1 MIQIIIS
8 PSEGLLLGQ
17 QAAAAIDAGARW
29 LELNLTDTADSEAV
43 VADIKENIIPLC
55 RERGVIMT
63 VRDNAGLAEATG
75 VHGVHIADKSLN
87 AILMRNNLGAEA
99 IIGIDIADAQAALT
113 MQNNDIDYVRI
124 SADIDD
130 DCAARLI
137 ADIRS
142 AGAVIPV
149 VRQLAADT
157 AENVQRAMSD
167 GFSGVTATDAVM
179 CTPDAGDTVRNLFAA
194 LP

>member
-1 MIQIIIS
+1 MIQIMIS

-17 QAAAAIDAGARW
+17 QAADAIDAGAKW

-43 VADIKENIIPLC
+43 VADIKENMIPLC
-55 RERGVIMT
+55 RERGVILT
-63 VRDNAGLAEATG
+63 VRDNADIAKATG

-87 AILMRNNLGAEA
+87 AILMRNDLGAEA

-113 MQNNDIDYVRI
+113 MQNNDIDYVRVG
-124 SADIDD
+124 ADIDD
-130 DCAARLI
+130 DSAARLI

-157 AENVQRAMSD
+157 AEKVQRAMSD
-167 GFSGVTATDAVM
+167 GFSGVSTTDAVM
-179 CTPDAGDTVRNLFAA
+179 CAPGAGDTVRNLFAA